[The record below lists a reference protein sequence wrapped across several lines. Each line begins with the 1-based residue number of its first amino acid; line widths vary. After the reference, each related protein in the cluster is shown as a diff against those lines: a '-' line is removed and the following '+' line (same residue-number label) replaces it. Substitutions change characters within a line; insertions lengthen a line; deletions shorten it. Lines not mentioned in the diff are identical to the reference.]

1 MKQLNTAGS
10 VSPLFNPQILGEIM
24 KIRNSLNPI
33 CAKETSDLG
42 HSLCGR
48 KDAALQ
54 PFSQGWD
61 PPLLSVPHRSEVNI
75 AER

>member
-1 MKQLNTAGS
+1 
-10 VSPLFNPQILGEIM
+10 M

-42 HSLCGR
+42 HSLSGR

-54 PFSQGWD
+54 PSSQGWD
-61 PPLLSVPHRSEVNI
+61 PPLLSVPRRSEVNI